1 MLNCCTMPATSGRS
15 EAADDGGHEQGHRRQ
30 EQHPG
35 LQACGAGVVLLDAV
49 LEATQQE
56 RHAEHEQR
64 VGDDRASDRGFH
76 EVEHAST
83 QCSDGDDQFREVAE
97 RGIQQPTHGIAGLRR
112 DAFGRM
118 AEQGGEG
125 DDCEHGEYEQCRV
138 RLWREVFAEEY
149 GGHGGKQ
156 PQQWIRAQALQDLV
170 HDCSSTDSGFASLRR
185 VHAHEDC
192 HDDRDIKLPDRGF
205 DDRER
210 TCCFRDGQDV
220 AIAHGRQRDQAE
232 IEQVALQQLR

>member
-1 MLNCCTMPATSGRS
+1 MLNCCTMAATSGRS
-15 EAADDGGHEQGHRRQ
+15 EPPMAEGHDQGHRRQ

-49 LEATQQE
+49 LETTQQE

-64 VGDDRASDRGFH
+64 VGDDRAGDRGFH
-76 EVEHAST
+76 EVEHAGT
-83 QCSDGDDQFREVAE
+83 QRSDGDDQFREVAE
-97 RGIQQPTHGIAGLRR
+97 RGVQQSTDGIARFRR

-125 DDCEHGEYEQCRV
+125 HDREHGEHEQCRV

-149 GGHGGKQ
+149 GGHGGEQ

-170 HDCSSTDSGFASLRR
+170 HDCCL
-185 VHAHEDC
+185 H
-192 HDDRDIKLPDRGF
+192 
-205 DDRER
+205 
-210 TCCFRDGQDV
+210 
-220 AIAHGRQRDQAE
+220 
-232 IEQVALQQLR
+232 